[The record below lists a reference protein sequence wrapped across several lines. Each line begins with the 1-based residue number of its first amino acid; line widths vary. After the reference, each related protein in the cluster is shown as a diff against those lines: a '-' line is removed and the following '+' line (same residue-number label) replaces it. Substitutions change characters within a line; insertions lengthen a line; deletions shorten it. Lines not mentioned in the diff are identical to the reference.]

1 MKLLVTGASGFLG
14 QYVVATALRR
24 GHQVRAVVRSTSTQ
38 TQLPWL
44 NHPNLELVCWDLQQ
58 QSHPVNVLDGVDAVI
73 HLAAAKQGNFE
84 AQYASTVMA
93 TKNLLGFMVTAQ
105 VLRLVAISSFSVF
118 DYLNVSPGKIINE
131 DSPLESEPKQRDVY
145 AQTKLLQEN
154 LVRDFQQQVGGQVT
168 ILRPGM
174 VYGRDHLWN
183 ACLGV
188 KLSDRLWIR
197 IGGQNQQ
204 MPLTYVEN
212 CADAIVLATE
222 SPAAIGQTLN
232 IVDDDLPTQNVY
244 ANKLR
249 QLMPQ
254 SPYTIPLSWTV
265 ASLLTQALWL
275 CNQLLFAGKIK
286 LPGILVPARL
296 HARFKPLCYTNICA
310 QQVLNW
316 RPHYDLDTALARSC
330 SQQDLLSVPDYPSQA
345 SSISSQ

>member
-14 QYVVATALRR
+14 QYVVAEALRR
-24 GHQVRAVVRSTSTQ
+24 GHQVRAVVRKQ

-44 NHPNLELVCWDLQQ
+44 SHPSVELIRWDLQQ
-58 QSHPVNVLDGVDAVI
+58 HPTPVDALHGVDAVI
-73 HLAAAKQGNFE
+73 HLAAAKQGDFDT
-84 AQYASTVMA
+84 QYGSTVVA
-93 TKNLLGFMVTAQ
+93 TEKLIGAMVAAK

-118 DYLNVSPGKIINE
+118 DYLSVPVGETINE
-131 DSPLESEPKQRDVY
+131 DSPLEREPKQRDVY

-154 LVRDFQQQVGGQVT
+154 IIRDFQQKSGGQVT

-174 VYGRDHLWN
+174 VYGRDYLWN

-188 KLSDRLWIR
+188 KVSDRLWIR
-197 IGGQNQQ
+197 IGGQAQ

-212 CADAIVLATE
+212 CADAIVAAAE

-244 ANKLR
+244 ADKLKN
-249 QLMPQ
+249 LLSP
-254 SPYTIPLSWTV
+254 SPYTIPISWMVSNLV
-265 ASLLTQALWL
+265 AQTFWLGNKLLL
-275 CNQLLFAGKIK
+275 AGKIK

-296 HARFKPLCYTNICA
+296 HARFKPLSYSNIRA
-310 QQVLNW
+310 QQVLTW
-316 RPHYDLDTALARSC
+316 QPKYSLDAALARSC
-330 SQQDLLSVPDYPSQA
+330 SDQELLNVPPQTSQT